1 MSARDRPSSR
11 GRLTVVV
18 TDARGRGLRQS
29 RLTGWL
35 RLAAPASARGSM
47 TVALVSDAR
56 IRAVNRRFRGVDRV
70 SDVLS
75 FPMEEPKGHLWAR
88 GAERHLGDVVI
99 GTGRADRQART
110 AGHTRA
116 TELKILALHGLLH
129 LLGYDHA
136 HDGGR
141 MARVELECLRRGGLT
156 AGLIACAGVTSSSGR
171 RYS

>member
-1 MSARDRPSSR
+1 MSAPVRPSSR

-56 IRAVNRRFRGVDRV
+56 IRALNRRFRGVDRG

-88 GAERHLGDVVI
+88 GAERHLSDVVI
-99 GTGRADRQART
+99 GTGRAARQART
-110 AGHTRA
+110 AGHPRA

-136 HDGGR
+136 HDDGR

-171 RYS
+171 R